1 MDLNAF
7 CHFLL
12 SSIFIRMSTW
22 EVALL
27 FLLTGVV
34 VFILY
39 ILVRKVLDLT
49 KSTKLVKET
58 MNDLPYRDSLEE
70 ELPMSLPPPTQ
81 AASRNYNLPSSEPA
95 PIKEVV
101 QENIQ
106 LPEVPGQTEEELKEP
121 EPLQR
126 EVSQKVDEPSNYDKF
141 EKNENQ
147 ALFGSNLRHPEA
159 MITKTDGFATL
170 ETDVAA
176 QVASST
182 VRKPDS
188 INDLQFNAEMAQN
201 GGEFMKGILAFD
213 STDSGTWFS
222 TL

>member
-1 MDLNAF
+1 
-7 CHFLL
+7 
-12 SSIFIRMSTW
+12 MSPW

-39 ILVRKVLDLT
+39 ILVRKAIDLT
-49 KSTKLVKET
+49 KSSNQVKET
-58 MNDLPYRDSLEE
+58 MDDIPYRESFEE
-70 ELPMSLPPPTQ
+70 ETPMSLPPPTQ
-81 AASRNYNLPSSEPA
+81 AAGKRDNLPASEPA
-95 PIKEVV
+95 PIKEHV
-101 QENIQ
+101 QENIKT
-106 LPEVPGQTEEELKEP
+106 PEVSGQTEEELKEP

-126 EVSQKVDEPSNYDKF
+126 SVSEKVDEPSNFDKF

-182 VRKPDS
+182 VKKPES

-213 STDSGTWFS
+213 TTESGNWFS

>member
-1 MDLNAF
+1 MD
-7 CHFLL
+7 
-12 SSIFIRMSTW
+12 TW

-34 VFILY
+34 VFMLY
-39 ILVRKVLDLT
+39 ILIRKVLDLT
-49 KSTKLVKET
+49 KSTKQVKET
-58 MNDLPYRDSLEE
+58 MDDLPYKDSFEE
-70 ELPMSLPPPTQ
+70 EVPMSLPPPTQ
-81 AASRNYNLPSSEPA
+81 AAGSRNDNLPNSEPA
-95 PIKEVV
+95 PIREAV
-101 QENIQ
+101 QENTK
-106 LPEVPGQTEEELKEP
+106 LPEVAGQSEEELKEP

-126 EVSQKVDEPSNYDKF
+126 AVSQKVDEPSNYDKF

-182 VRKPDS
+182 VKKPDS

-201 GGEFMKGILAFD
+201 GGEFMKGISAFD
-213 STDSGTWFS
+213 NSDSGTWFS

>member
-1 MDLNAF
+1 
-7 CHFLL
+7 
-12 SSIFIRMSTW
+12 MSTW
-22 EVALL
+22 ELALL
-27 FLLTGVV
+27 FLLTGLV
-34 VFILY
+34 VFMLY
-39 ILVRKVLDLT
+39 LLIRKALDLT
-49 KSTKLVKET
+49 TSTKQVKET
-58 MNDLPYRDSLEE
+58 MDNLPYRDSFEE
-70 ELPMSLPPPTQ
+70 ETPTLLPPPTQ
-81 AASRNYNLPSSEPA
+81 AAGSRNDNHPTSEPA
-95 PIKEVV
+95 SIKEPV
-101 QENIQ
+101 QENTKM
-106 LPEVPGQTEEELKEP
+106 PEVSGQTEEELKEP

-126 EVSQKVDEPSNYDKF
+126 SVSQKVDEPSSFDKF

-159 MITKTDGFATL
+159 MIAKTDGFATL

-182 VRKPDS
+182 VKKTES

-213 STDSGTWFS
+213 TTESGNWFS

>member
-1 MDLNAF
+1 
-7 CHFLL
+7 
-12 SSIFIRMSTW
+12 MSPW
-22 EVALL
+22 EVSLL

-34 VFILY
+34 VFMLY
-39 ILVRKVLDLT
+39 ILVRKALDLT
-49 KSTKLVKET
+49 KSTKQVKET
-58 MNDLPYRDSLEE
+58 MDDIPYRESLEE
-70 ELPMSLPPPTQ
+70 EVPMSLPPPTQ
-81 AASRNYNLPSSEPA
+81 ASGSRNDNLPVSEPA
-95 PIKEVV
+95 SIKEPV

-106 LPEVPGQTEEELKEP
+106 MPEVSGQTEEELKEP

-126 EVSQKVDEPSNYDKF
+126 SVSQKVDEPSNYDKF
-141 EKNENQ
+141 EKNDNQ

-159 MITKTDGFATL
+159 MITKTNGFATL

-182 VRKPDS
+182 VKKPES

-213 STDSGTWFS
+213 NTESGSWFS
-222 TL
+222 TI

>member
-1 MDLNAF
+1 MD
-7 CHFLL
+7 
-12 SSIFIRMSTW
+12 TW

-34 VFILY
+34 VFMLY
-39 ILVRKVLDLT
+39 VLIRKALDLT
-49 KSTKLVKET
+49 KSTKQVKET
-58 MNDLPYRDSLEE
+58 MDDLPYRDSLEE

-81 AASRNYNLPSSEPA
+81 AAGSRNDNLPSSEPA
-95 PIKEVV
+95 PIREAV

-106 LPEVPGQTEEELKEP
+106 LPEVAGQTEEELKEP

-126 EVSQKVDEPSNYDKF
+126 PVSQKVDEPSNYDKF

-182 VRKPDS
+182 VKKPDS

-201 GGEFMKGILAFD
+201 GGEFMKGISAFD
-213 STDSGTWFS
+213 NSDSGTWFS
-222 TL
+222 SL

>member
-1 MDLNAF
+1 
-7 CHFLL
+7 
-12 SSIFIRMSTW
+12 MSTW

-34 VFILY
+34 VFMLY
-39 ILVRKVLDLT
+39 FLVRKVLDLT
-49 KSTKLVKET
+49 KSTKQVKET
-58 MNDLPYRDSLEE
+58 MGDLPYRDSLEE
-70 ELPMSLPPPTQ
+70 EAPMELPPPTQ
-81 AASRNYNLPSSEPA
+81 ASSSTNQPVSEPA
-95 PIKEVV
+95 PIKEPV

-106 LPEVPGQTEEELKEP
+106 MPEVSGQTEEELNEP

-126 EVSQKVDEPSNYDKF
+126 SVSQKVDEPSNYDKF

-182 VRKPDS
+182 VKKPES

-201 GGEFMKGILAFD
+201 GGEFMKGISAFD
-213 STDSGTWFS
+213 KTESGTWFS

>member
-1 MDLNAF
+1 
-7 CHFLL
+7 
-12 SSIFIRMSTW
+12 MSTW

-27 FLLTGVV
+27 FLLTGVI
-34 VFILY
+34 VFMLY
-39 ILVRKVLDLT
+39 ILIRKVLDLT
-49 KSTKLVKET
+49 KSTKQVKET

-81 AASRNYNLPSSEPA
+81 AASSRKEKLPVSEPA
-95 PIKEVV
+95 PIKEQV

-106 LPEVPGQTEEELKEP
+106 SPEVSGQTDEELKEP

-126 EVSQKVDEPSNYDKF
+126 SVSQKVDEPSNFDKF

-182 VRKPDS
+182 VKKADS

-213 STDSGTWFS
+213 NTESGSWFS